1 METVCRSGACTAS
14 GCAANI
20 LCSSSNR
27 EASEQCSTHLGGFV
41 LSQKCTTACVSSARR
56 SMEGSTLGGSLLDT
70 HTHTHT
76 AHSHKL
82 RVMSLCYGSACVL
95 FVLRQCMRCTCS
107 CAGGQPGTTSL
118 VSALPLM
125 MALPYRVAGSLG
137 PSSLQHALQGQK
149 TKRQGFASDLSA
161 NVAFASSPST
171 TSNQSSGNTAQNAE
185 RDFCISCFSQ
195 RTTHSRGNIET

>member
-1 METVCRSGACTAS
+1 MLNTFG
-14 GCAANI
+14 GFCAFTEVHYC
-20 LCSSSNR
+20 LCF
-27 EASEQCSTHLGGFV
+27 QCQTFDGRQHLGGIP
-41 LSQKCTTACVSSARR
+41 AR
-56 SMEGSTLGGSLLDT
+56 
-70 HTHTHT
+70 HTHTHR

-82 RVMSLCYGSACVL
+82 CVMSLCYGSACVL

-125 MALPYRVAGSLG
+125 MALPYWVAGSLG

-149 TKRQGFASDLSA
+149 TMRQGFASDLFA

-195 RTTHSRGNIET
+195 RTTYSRGNIET